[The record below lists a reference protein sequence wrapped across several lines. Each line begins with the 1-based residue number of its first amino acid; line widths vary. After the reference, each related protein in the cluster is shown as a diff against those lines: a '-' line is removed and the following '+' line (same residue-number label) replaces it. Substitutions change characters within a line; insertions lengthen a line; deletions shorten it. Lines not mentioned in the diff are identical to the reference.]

1 MVMTDA
7 RPESP
12 PSAVLAVRKER
23 GVAWVTID
31 NPPINLIDMRL
42 AVELDA
48 LSRMVETAADI
59 QVVVFESAVPDYFL
73 SHADFRLLQQARDA
87 GRYAD
92 TSQLSFYQQIL
103 ERFRTM
109 PKVSIGMIDGR
120 ARGGGAEFALALDMV
135 FASPSARFSQLEILV
150 GINPGGGGAQYLAR
164 KAGRSRALELCLGGA
179 DVGGELAVSYGYA
192 NRLLPAAE
200 LRPFVERLARN
211 IASFPP
217 DAVAANKANILA
229 AEPHP
234 APGLI
239 DAYGKFAGLVVRPE
253 FDRRVAAFIAAGGQ
267 TASGEYEDPANLAGR
282 LASA

>member
-1 MVMTDA
+1 MTSTHS
-7 RPESP
+7 ESP
-12 PSAVLAVRKER
+12 PNAVLAVRKER
-23 GVAWVTID
+23 GVAWVAIN

-42 AVELDA
+42 AMELDA
-48 LSRMVETAADI
+48 LSRTIEAAADI

-73 SHADFRLLQQARDA
+73 SHADFGLLQQARNA

-92 TSQLSFYQQIL
+92 TSQLSFYQRVL

-109 PKVSIGMIDGR
+109 PKISIGMIDGR

-179 DVGGELAVSYGYA
+179 DVGGDLAVSYGYA

-217 DAVAANKANILA
+217 EALAANKANILA

-234 APGLI
+234 EPGLI
-239 DAYGKFAGLVVRPE
+239 DAYGKFAGLVASPE
-253 FDRRVAAFIAAGGQ
+253 FDRRVAAFMAAGGQ
-267 TASGEYEDPANLAGR
+267 TAAGEYKDPAMLSEQLA
-282 LASA
+282 

>member
-1 MVMTDA
+1 MTSA
-7 RPESP
+7 HSESP

-23 GVAWVTID
+23 GVAWVAIN

-42 AVELDA
+42 AMELDA

-73 SHADFRLLQQARDA
+73 SHADFGLLQQARNA
-87 GRYAD
+87 GSYAD

-109 PKVSIGMIDGR
+109 PKISIGMIEGR

-135 FASPSARFSQLEILV
+135 FASSSARFSQLEILV

-164 KAGRSRALELCLGGA
+164 KAGRSRALELCLGAA
-179 DVGGELAVSYGYA
+179 DVGGDLAVSYGYA
-192 NRLLPAAE
+192 NRILPAAE

-217 DAVAANKANILA
+217 EAVAANKANILA

-234 APGLI
+234 EPGLI
-239 DAYGKFAGLVVRPE
+239 DAYRKFAGLVTSSE

-267 TASGEYEDPANLAGR
+267 TAAGEYEDPVNLSEQLAG
-282 LASA
+282 A